1 MNARSRMLG
10 MIALTLAALSAGA
23 QAQGYPNRPI
33 RLIVPFTTGGGNDT
47 LARLFGQKLTE
58 AWGQTVVVE
67 NRPGAGGTI
76 GTALVATAPPD
87 GYTLLI
93 SSIATHAVS
102 PQLYKDPGYD
112 PLKNFTPI
120 ALLGVAPVVMGV
132 NQSVPAKTVAEF
144 IALAKAK
151 PGALKYG
158 SGGNGSVMH
167 TAGMVFSQAA
177 GISMLHV
184 PYKGA
189 GPAYIALGGTEVDVV
204 IDTTAALLPL
214 IRSGR
219 VRGLAVA
226 RKSRLTDF
234 PELPTFAEAGLP
246 GYEAN
251 GWYSMHAPAGTSPEI
266 VARLNQEINRILAL
280 PDVQERYRLLSTDG
294 TPGTPAQ
301 LDAFVKS
308 ERAKY
313 VKVIKDAGMVAE

>member
-1 MNARSRMLG
+1 MNARSRILSMMVLML
-10 MIALTLAALSAGA
+10 ATAAVGA
-23 QAQGYPNRPI
+23 QAQDYPQRPI

-47 LARLFGQKLTE
+47 LARLFGQKLSE
-58 AWGQTVVVE
+58 AWGQSVVVE

-76 GTALVATAPPD
+76 GTALVATATPD

-132 NQSVPAKTVAEF
+132 NQSVPAKNVKEF

-151 PGALKYG
+151 PGAGNYG

-251 GWYSMHAPAGTSPEI
+251 GWYSMHAPAGTSAAI
-266 VARLNQEINRILAL
+266 ITKLNREINRILVL

-313 VKVIKDAGMVAE
+313 VKVIKDAGITAE